1 MKLMEKYCGRG
12 FDAPWS
18 TRSILHFT
26 DKEDWSA
33 VFNWLVQYTSDGP
46 DMVSTGQR
54 VRIVALG
61 KVEAVRVGDSRPK
74 KQKT

>member
-1 MKLMEKYCGRG
+1 MNSCMKQAEMCFGRG

-46 DMVSTGQR
+46 DMVSTGQ
-54 VRIVALG
+54 IVS
-61 KVEAVRVGDSRPK
+61 KWTTR
-74 KQKT
+74 QC

>member
-1 MKLMEKYCGRG
+1 MIVRSEEKSVL
-12 FDAPWS
+12 DAGSTPAWS

-46 DMVSTGQR
+46 VMVSTGQR
-54 VRIVALG
+54 VTEWTARQC
-61 KVEAVRVGDSRPK
+61 ESR
-74 KQKT
+74 